1 VAGEDVLEN
10 VAKARKTADWVEED
24 ALEGPDGPDQ
34 PRPRTPSAAGEATAA
49 AGSEEELLESCRR
62 GDVAAFERLYGMHGE
77 RMKSVALNLLRRES
91 DAEDAVQETFLKV
104 YRGAASFRGGAAL
117 STWIYR
123 ILVNT
128 CYDLLR
134 RKKRRPE
141 DALEPVSGGE
151 HPAAGSAADDH
162 PLRLAIEQ
170 SLGRLA
176 PRQKTVFLLAA
187 VEGFSHRE
195 IAQIMDVSEG
205 ASRTLLFEAKR
216 RLQELLGDSA
226 AATGDRAS

>member
-1 VAGEDVLEN
+1 LEN
-10 VAKARKTADWVEED
+10 GPRLGSEPRE
-24 ALEGPDGPDQ
+24 ALLVD
-34 PRPRTPSAAGEATAA
+34 
-49 AGSEEELLESCRR
+49 SEEELLESCRR
-62 GDVAAFERLYGMHGE
+62 GDVAAFESLYEQHGS
-77 RMKSVALNLLRRES
+77 RMKSLARNLLGRET

-104 YRGAASFRGGAAL
+104 YRGAASFRGSAAL

-134 RKKRRPE
+134 RRKRLAEESLEPAPSAHTAGHSDRPE
-141 DALEPVSGGE
+141 APAL
-151 HPAAGSAADDH
+151 PAPAGDH

-170 SLGRLA
+170 SLTKLA
-176 PRQKTVFLLAA
+176 PRQRTVFLLAA

-195 IAQIMDVSEG
+195 IAEVLDVSEG

-216 RLQELLGDSA
+216 RLQELLWAPGAGTRLGASA
-226 AATGDRAS
+226 